1 MTVAELRAVLA
12 DLPDWAAVV
21 IPIAIDDG
29 GECTEDADLTY
40 TDYQAGVLTLDTD

>member
-21 IPIAIDDG
+21 IPVAADGDDFA
-29 GECTEDADLTY
+29 EDVPLTY
-40 TDYQAGVLTLDTD
+40 TDYRAGILTLDTN

>member
-21 IPIAIDDG
+21 IPVAANEDDFP
-29 GECTEDADLTY
+29 EDLALTY
-40 TDYQAGVLTLDTD
+40 TDYHAGILTLDT